1 MDKMG
6 SPRGLIR
13 YATLNALDQGWD
25 RKKMWSRVAR
35 PRVLGYGAVL
45 LLVMVGFVASIWLRA
60 PFKVDV
66 LRDRG
71 ALGRV
76 VDDGFVENVYR
87 VQIMNATE
95 ADQTFTVF
103 VDNLSKV
110 KVDAPA
116 QIIVGPAE
124 ARWVP
129 LSVRVPPEVAQ
140 VLGTGA
146 HPVEVVVTRQ
156 RQGDE
161 PERAVR
167 ENTTFMVPR

>member
-1 MDKMG
+1 
-6 SPRGLIR
+6 
-13 YATLNALDQGWD
+13 
-25 RKKMWSRVAR
+25 
-35 PRVLGYGAVL
+35 
-45 LLVMVGFVASIWLRA
+45 MVGFVASIWLRA